1 MQYVCIYWD
10 GRIFLDNEFIYIYI
24 YDVRHSHSPFSL
36 DNENERRTL
45 KEAPRRGMM
54 SSRGGA
60 Y

>member
-1 MQYVCIYWD
+1 MCVYTGMDV
-10 GRIFLDNEFIYIYI
+10 FFSTMNLYIYI